1 MGFRTENFRTTAAHY
16 GDNVMNKFMLSFVLP
31 VVITTTWFPLFDAR
45 AEVVPLRDW
54 APVIATQLMTVSFV
68 EEEVKPDVPDL
79 APNEDPDKCPC
90 KGTGKIT
97 HGDGHQTD
105 CPFHGNRASTTSKKE
120 FISPDEIKRMSKKNL
135 RELVNRWKN
144 NELEITSSSDAEL
157 PVCPLTA
164 EEGPAHKC
172 KCDTAETYCNCK
184 EVHGKCSC
192 AARDPATK
200 SQDSDEPQ
208 RRNRSSRLFRGRT

>member
-1 MGFRTENFRTTAAHY
+1 MGFHPENFRTTAAHY

-45 AEVVPLRDW
+45 AEVVTLRDW

-97 HGDGHQTD
+97 HGDGHKTD
-105 CPFHGNRASTTSKKE
+105 CPFHGNQDST
-120 FISPDEIKRMSKKNL
+120 
-135 RELVNRWKN
+135 
-144 NELEITSSSDAEL
+144 SDAEL
-157 PVCPLTA
+157 PVCPLNA
-164 EEGPAHKC
+164 EGEPVHKC
-172 KCDTAETYCNCK
+172 KCDTDETYCNCE
-184 EVHGKCSC
+184 EVYGKCSC
-192 AARDPATK
+192 TARGPSTK
-200 SQDSDEPQ
+200 RQDSDESP
-208 RRNRSSRLFRGRT
+208 RRNRRSRLFRGRT